1 MRRIV
6 PPLAVAILALAAGC
20 ADTTSPA
27 TRTALSPS
35 ALIGNPPPPPSDTS
49 GSYSYSSTT
58 TFGTLYFNAI
68 YFVNP
73 TEKAGFIHFNTEQP
87 AGVIISPDASIDYH
101 LGTITGTG
109 TITAPIGGGTLNID
123 LTKVSSQGTFNP
135 SCSGPVVGDFKYSCA
150 SVSAPATFTNASGFT
165 DSVDGGFT
173 IGVRVP
179 TNQ

>member
-27 TRTALSPS
+27 TRTAISPS

-49 GSYSYSSTT
+49 GSYSYSSST

-109 TITAPIGGGTLNID
+109 SITASIGGGTLTID
-123 LTKVSSQGTFNP
+123 LTQVSPQGTFNP

-150 SVSAPATFTNASGFT
+150 SVSAPATFTDASGVT
-165 DSVDGGFT
+165 GSVDGGFT

-179 TNQ
+179 TN